1 LCRQASRLYR
11 RAGRPLFLSALFA
24 LKFFNTLSVQSPE
37 PRSVRGVI
45 FARQPLR
52 VMLAAAAA
60 DPLHQRAGLFCP
72 LVFAAAEA
80 DSTVLTI

>member
-1 LCRQASRLYR
+1 M
-11 RAGRPLFLSALFA
+11 
-24 LKFFNTLSVQSPE
+24 
-37 PRSVRGVI
+37 RGVI

-80 DSTVLTI
+80 DSTVFTI